1 MPLFDEVDQPRAES
15 RSILEQY
22 EKQQL
27 ALEEKSRLD
36 PMNYVRG
43 VLAIATALS
52 YFWFEFP
59 LVVTFLLGLACV
71 LTLVWPVK
79 R

>member
-1 MPLFDEVDQPRAES
+1 MLFDEAEQKRAQ
-15 RSILEQY
+15 RQAGILEQY
-22 EKQQL
+22 EQEQL
-27 ALEEKSRLD
+27 AHDEKHRLD

-59 LVVTFLLGLACV
+59 MVVTFLLGLACV
-71 LTLVWPVK
+71 LTVVWPVK